1 MSDLEL
7 QEPEND
13 TAKKVV
19 LPEGPLKEML
29 VNYVGQKLQ
38 PENGEVT
45 VEMLVTAI
53 AEEFPEFV
61 LVVAEENFI
70 RGYKQ
75 ALEDMD
81 KFNSSQQ
88 TEPQG

>member
-38 PENGEVT
+38 PENDEVT
-45 VEMLVTAI
+45 VEMLVSAI

-81 KFNSSQQ
+81 NFNSSQQ

>member
-1 MSDLEL
+1 MSEEL
-7 QEPEND
+7 END

-38 PENGEVT
+38 PENDEVT

-81 KFNSSQQ
+81 KFNSLQG

>member
-38 PENGEVT
+38 PENDEVT
-45 VEMLVTAI
+45 VEMLVSAI

-81 KFNSSQQ
+81 SFNSSQQ

>member
-1 MSDLEL
+1 MSDLDL
-7 QEPEND
+7 QEPENE
-13 TAKKVV
+13 TVKKVV

-29 VNYVGQKLQ
+29 VNYVGEKLQ

-45 VEMLVTAI
+45 VEMLVAAI

-81 KFNSSQQ
+81 KFNSAQG